1 MPFDKT
7 KTASTVSE
15 FTDVCLNE
23 LTASY
28 LFRGHRECD
37 WALLPM
43 IDRVD
48 HGEITRDDHERL
60 MLEEFE
66 KKSRSVRSIPFSD
79 SWELHAIARHHGI
92 PTRLLDWTESPLTA
106 LFFATLGPSIGDS
119 VVWGYYYVAINK
131 ALDTKVCDNPLK
143 AKDITLYNPP
153 QLHPR
158 IVGQSGKFS
167 VHPTSSQDFKEWP
180 GVLNKII
187 IHKENRVQIRHELFR
202 LGIHYH
208 NLFPD
213 LDGIGKHIYNTW
225 CRQPD
230 EPNPFAKQA
239 TGENSE

>member
-1 MPFDKT
+1 MPFGKS
-7 KTASTVSE
+7 KTAKSVAE
-15 FTDVCLNE
+15 FVE
-23 LTASY
+23 LFLGEFRASY
-28 LFRGHRECD
+28 LFRGHRECSWD
-37 WALLPM
+37 LLPL

-48 HGEITRDDHERL
+48 HSGLTRDDHERL

-66 KKSRSVRSIPFSD
+66 KRSRSVREIPFSD

-106 LFFATLGPSIGDS
+106 LFFATLGQSDRDS
-119 VVWGYYYVAINK
+119 VVWSYCYIAVDK

-143 AKDITLYNPP
+143 VKDIILYDPP

-158 IVGQSGKFS
+158 IVGQSGKFT
-167 VHPTSSQDFKEWP
+167 VHPTASQDFEEWP
-180 GVLNKII
+180 GFLNQVII
-187 IHKENRVQIRHELFR
+187 PKNSRVQIRHDLFR

-213 LDGIGKHIYNTW
+213 LDGIGTHIFNTW

-230 EPNPFAKQA
+230 ETNPFIP
-239 TGENSE
+239 